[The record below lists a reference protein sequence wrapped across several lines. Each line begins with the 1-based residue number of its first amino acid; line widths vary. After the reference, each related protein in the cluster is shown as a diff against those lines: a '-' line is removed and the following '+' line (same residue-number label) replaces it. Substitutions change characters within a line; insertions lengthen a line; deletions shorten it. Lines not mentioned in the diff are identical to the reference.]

1 LSGTIL
7 VIDHELDNVKT
18 LKNLLSKKGYEVKVA
33 TSSHKAI
40 EIFKAESF
48 DIVIT
53 EVRMPRF
60 EGGNLIR
67 KLKDLNESIEI
78 IVLTGFWTLDY
89 AMQVHGG
96 NGAFAY
102 LTKPLEDI
110 EQLYTTVSQALEKHK
125 SQQGKRLPTN
135 K

>member
-1 LSGTIL
+1 MSGTIL
-7 VIDHELDNVKT
+7 VIDHELDNVRT
-18 LKNLLSKKGYEVKVA
+18 LKNLLSRKGYEVKVA
-33 TSSHKAI
+33 TSSRKAI

-53 EVRMPRF
+53 EVRMPRLD
-60 EGGNLIR
+60 GGNLIR

-78 IVLTGFWTLDY
+78 IVLTGFWSLEHT
-89 AMQVHGG
+89 MQVHRG

-110 EQLYTTVSQALEKHK
+110 EQLYRTVSQALEKHK
-125 SQQGKRLPTN
+125 SRQGRKLPIN